1 MTPPSDPR
9 SDARRPGKP
18 PGPKRENAEKKE
30 RVVVA
35 TNRKARHDYAIVL
48 VVEAGLVL
56 LGSEVKSLR
65 NATPSLQDGYARLDR
80 GEVWLYGVHIN
91 PLPQASY
98 RNHEPT
104 RPRKCLLHRREI
116 RKLETLLAGA
126 GTTMVPLSLYFL
138 GSRVK
143 VELGIGR
150 GKRHE
155 DKRDDIKAREADR
168 ETRRATRRR

>member
-1 MTPPSDPR
+1 VSPPRAPG

-18 PGPKRENAEKKE
+18 PVEKRE
-30 RVVVA
+30 RVTVA
-35 TNRKARHDYAIVL
+35 TNRKARHDYAIEL
-48 VVEAGLVL
+48 TVEAGLVL
-56 LGSEVKSLR
+56 QGSEVKSLR
-65 NATPSLQDGYARLDR
+65 NATPSLQDGYARFDR
-80 GEVWLYGVHIN
+80 GEIWLYGVHIN

-104 RPRKCLLHRREI
+104 RTRKCLLHRREI
-116 RKLETLLAGA
+116 RKLETILAGA

-143 VELGIGR
+143 VELGVGR

-168 ETRRATRRR
+168 EARRAARRR

>member
-1 MTPPSDPR
+1 MPPPSDPR

-18 PGPKRENAEKKE
+18 PVEKRE
-30 RVVVA
+30 RVIVA
-35 TNRKARHDYAIVL
+35 TNRKARHDYAIEM
-48 VVEAGLVL
+48 VVEAGLAL

-65 NATPSLQDGYARLDR
+65 NATPSLQDGYARIDR
-80 GEVWLYGVHIN
+80 GEVWLYGVHVN

-116 RKLETLLAGA
+116 RKLETILAGA

-155 DKRDDIKAREADR
+155 DKREDIKRREADR
-168 ETRRATRRR
+168 ETRRAVRRR